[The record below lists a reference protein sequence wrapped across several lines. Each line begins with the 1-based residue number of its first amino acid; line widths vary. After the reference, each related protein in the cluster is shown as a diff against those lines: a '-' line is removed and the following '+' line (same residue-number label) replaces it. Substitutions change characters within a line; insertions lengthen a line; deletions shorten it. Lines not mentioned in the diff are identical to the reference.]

1 MDRGEIN
8 STLGKLRLL
17 QYGLIAATLIF
28 AWVAEMGR
36 RTGSDDWT
44 WRHWLVA
51 GGAIYIAWVGFRFR
65 RRLLDRSG
73 KALVIDASNIKAF
86 KQWKVANG
94 FGLYMAFAVGECGL
108 VVRMVLGSAFWQ
120 ASLFYAAGL
129 LLLMIWTPRAP
140 DIDAAGDT
148 K

>member
-8 STLGKLRLL
+8 STLGKSRLL
-17 QYGLIAATLIF
+17 QYGLIAATLIL
-28 AWVAEMGR
+28 AWVAEIGR
-36 RTGSDDWT
+36 RPGSDDWT

-51 GGAIYIAWVGFRFR
+51 GGAVYVAWVGFRFR
-65 RRLLDRSG
+65 RRLFDRSG
-73 KALVIDASNIKAF
+73 KALAIDASDIKAF

-108 VVRMVLGSAFWQ
+108 VVRMVLGGGFWQ
-120 ASLFYAAGL
+120 ASLFYAASL
-129 LLLMIWTPRAP
+129 LLLLIWTPRAP
-140 DIDAAGDT
+140 VIDAAEGT